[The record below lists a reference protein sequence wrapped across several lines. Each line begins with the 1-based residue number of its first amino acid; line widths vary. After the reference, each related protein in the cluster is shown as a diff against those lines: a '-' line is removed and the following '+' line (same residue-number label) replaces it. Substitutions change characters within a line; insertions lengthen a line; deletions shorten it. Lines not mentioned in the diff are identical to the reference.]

1 MEFRVG
7 VIGATGFIGSA
18 YREEI
23 RESSQD
29 AKIVALCAR
38 NRGRLEAAA
47 AEDSCDFITDD
58 WRQVVEHPD
67 VNFVIVATPDALH
80 HEAVMASAKNGKHMF
95 CDKPIGMNVG
105 EAYEMRQAY
114 REAGLSHFVPFW
126 ARCEPLFLRG
136 KAIVD
141 AGTLGDIRAIIYRW
155 QNPRPAAMPFTWR
168 DDATLSAAG
177 SIADVGSHAY
187 DAVRWLTG
195 TEAKRVLAHA
205 ETITPPN
212 RTSALSTSTTPSNGA
227 EPTRRQ
233 TAKNSA
239 RARRPTMRRSP
250 GSSIAAL
257 SAQSCSLTLRFC
269 GRVSRRRWSSTARM
283 RRWRLTASTAEFRCC
298 APERMC
304 LKLKRFIPRLR
315 AIGSRTLSSRPLNAT
330 WRARRLITR
339 VWMTGGGCR
348 YSRIR
353 RCWRRVEERGSSWRI
368 RMQRRTSAKTARNRV
383 VGWVERDSVNN
394 RQS

>member
-1 MEFRVG
+1 MKFQVG

-18 YREEI
+18 YRQEI
-23 RESSQD
+23 REAKQD
-29 AKIVALCAR
+29 ATIVALCAR
-38 NRGRLEAAA
+38 NRERLEAAA
-47 AEDSCDFITDD
+47 EEDSCDFITDD
-58 WRQVVEHPD
+58 WRQVVDRPD

-95 CDKPIGMNVG
+95 CDKPIGMNVT

-136 KAIVD
+136 KEIVD

-205 ETITPPN
+205 DTITPPKPDLGTVYLNDAIEWGGSHTKADSEKQRKGTAFDYAAIAWEFQSGAVGSIVLSHAPILRKGLAPEVELHGTDASLAIDRVACKVSVLYADQDVPEVEQVDPSGPGN
-212 RTSALSTSTTPSNGA
+212 RFENFVFPALERDVAGEASNHPSLNDGWRVQIF
-227 EPTRRQ
+227 TH
-233 TAKNSA
+233 S
-239 RARRPTMRRSP
+239 
-250 GSSIAAL
+250 AAL
-257 SAQSCSLTLRFC
+257 SA
-269 GRVSRRRWSSTARM
+269 RRGT
-283 RRWRLTASTAEFRCC
+283 
-298 APERMC
+298 
-304 LKLKRFIPRLR
+304 
-315 AIGSRTLSSRPLNAT
+315 
-330 WRARRLITR
+330 
-339 VWMTGGGCR
+339 
-348 YSRIR
+348 
-353 RCWRRVEERGSSWRI
+353 
-368 RMQRRTSAKTARNRV
+368 
-383 VGWVERDSVNN
+383 WVELAD
-394 RQS
+394 QDAEAK

>member
-18 YREEI
+18 YRQEM

-38 NRGRLEAAA
+38 NRERLEAAA
-47 AEDSCDFITDD
+47 AEDGCDFITDD
-58 WRQVVEHPD
+58 WRQVVDHPD

-114 REAGLSHFVPFW
+114 SEAGLSHFVPFW

-168 DDATLSAAG
+168 DDASLSAAG

-195 TEAKRVLAHA
+195 TEANVCWLTRKPSH
-205 ETITPPN
+205 PPN
-212 RTSALSTSTTPSNGA
+212 RTSAPSTSTTPLNGA
-227 EPTRRQ
+227 HRTRKR

-239 RARRPTMRRSP
+239 KGRRPTMRRSR

-257 SAQSCSLTLRFC
+257 SALSSSLTPRYC
-269 GRVSRRRWSSTARM
+269 GKDSRRR
-283 RRWRLTASTAEFRCC
+283 
-298 APERMC
+298 
-304 LKLKRFIPRLR
+304 
-315 AIGSRTLSSRPLNAT
+315 
-330 WRARRLITR
+330 
-339 VWMTGGGCR
+339 
-348 YSRIR
+348 
-353 RCWRRVEERGSSWRI
+353 
-368 RMQRRTSAKTARNRV
+368 
-383 VGWVERDSVNN
+383 
-394 RQS
+394 